1 MNKLNIDAIKQDLKE
16 RMAPHVN
23 SMCATDDEVTIAWL
37 VCEYD
42 SLRTRAET
50 VEREFEETKYLLKK
64 SEDDNRALY
73 LLSELVKK
81 ERDEAYAKGQI
92 DRTAEVE
99 TRLNTLARHLT
110 IHAELSGPAVEDNA
124 FQEAVS
130 DVEVAIKDIFT
141 LPIKERP

>member
-1 MNKLNIDAIKQDLKE
+1 MLIDVIKRAQQLRGE
-16 RMAPHVN
+16 IPHLVQP
-23 SMCATDDEVTIAWL
+23 SQADYDRVCMLTEVETLRAE
-37 VCEYD
+37 V
-42 SLRTRAET
+42 SALRTRAET
-50 VEREFEETKYLLKK
+50 AER
-64 SEDDNRALY
+64 
-73 LLSELVKK
+73 